1 MRFRCGSYI
10 NLKMPSVVC
19 MATCIKFSRS
29 LAGPAGSLE
38 RDALNNL
45 FLTILLSSCAL
56 TICRASILTAD
67 RSCAAQPLPVYHRH
81 LLLVER
87 GQERPAVLG
96 QAAAHLFRAGRR
108 HHALERVGGGD
119 VSLSDRR
126 PKLLLRTWATRSCPR
141 SPPPPQRWVRREI
154 VRRSEIE

>member
-1 MRFRCGSYI
+1 
-10 NLKMPSVVC
+10 MPSVIC

-67 RSCAAQPLPVYHRH
+67 RSCAARPLPVYHRH

-108 HHALERVGGGD
+108 HHALERVGGMGTCRCRTGGRSSSSAHGQL
-119 VSLSDRR
+119 VHVHVVLPRR
-126 PKLLLRTWATRSCPR
+126 RGGSGGRS
-141 SPPPPQRWVRREI
+141 
-154 VRRSEIE
+154 